1 MGKFV
6 LIAVF
11 ALYAKDGTSN
21 IREIERVETWGV
33 FKTLAACKKETEIP
47 FGLVPPGL
55 VFLDCVPLKVKP

>member
-11 ALYAKDGTSN
+11 ALYPKDGSM
-21 IREIERVETWGV
+21 EVERVETWGV

-47 FGLVPPGL
+47 FGLIPPGL
-55 VFLDCVPLKVKP
+55 VFLDCVPLKIKP